1 MKLLRYLFLLIT
13 CVSVVQVLAQKKTN
27 RLQPGKIYSAGEKIY
42 APRYGFNATI
52 PEDWEGMLPR
62 ESEVFLLTPTG
73 AVFGEIYIYALE
85 NMDLTSLKAAWIK
98 GVDLSESIRLKAVN
112 PTLEG
117 DLLYSEGIGEGDK
130 INKGNKAF
138 AVARPTTNG
147 ACIVA
152 ISIMPV
158 QFFEPIKNTLLTFMR
173 NSTLGEPSNASP
185 YADLNWEELLSGKS
199 LITYMYGE
207 GGSKDTEI
215 DLCKDGSFTATIKKS
230 GFMKNQNA
238 DYHGRLMGTWRV
250 EGTGESTK
258 LTFTFTGKKKLAPI
272 EAVLTIQEDKIF
284 SGGERYSVGQ
294 SLRCK

>member
-1 MKLLRYLFLLIT
+1 MKLLPTLLLMIA
-13 CVSVVQVLAQKKTN
+13 CVLALEGLSQTKKN
-27 RLQPGKIYSAGEKIY
+27 RLEPGKLYNAGETIY
-42 APRYGFNATI
+42 APRYGFTATV
-52 PEDWEGMLPR
+52 PTDWEGMLPR

-73 AVFGEIYIYALE
+73 SVFGEIYIYALE
-85 NMDLTSLKAAWIK
+85 NTDLSKLKAAWIK
-98 GVDLSESIRLKAVN
+98 GVNLSETIRLKAVN

-117 DLLYSEGIGEGDK
+117 DLLFSEGVGEGDK

-138 AVARPTTNG
+138 AVARPTANG

-152 ISIMPV
+152 ISIMPI

-173 NSTLGEPSNASP
+173 SSKLGEPSNASP
-185 YADLNWEELLSGKS
+185 YADLNWEELLAGKS
-199 LITYMYGE
+199 LITYMYAE

-238 DYHGRLMGTWRV
+238 DYHGKLAGTWAV
-250 EGTGESTK
+250 DGVGESTQ

-272 EAVLTIQEDKIF
+272 EIAVSIREDKIF
-284 SGGERYSVGQ
+284 ANGERYSIGQ

>member
-1 MKLLRYLFLLIT
+1 MKLLRTLLLVMV
-13 CVSVVQVLAQKKTN
+13 CVSALEGLSQNKKN
-27 RLQPGKIYSAGEKIY
+27 RLEPGKLYNAGETIY
-42 APRYGFNATI
+42 APRYGFTATV
-52 PEDWEGMLPR
+52 PADWEGMLPR

-73 AVFGEIYIYALE
+73 SVFGEIYIYALE
-85 NMDLTSLKAAWIK
+85 NMNLTTLKAAWIK
-98 GVDLSESIRLKAVN
+98 GVNLSETIRLKAVN

-117 DLLYSEGIGEGDK
+117 DLLFSEGIGEGDK

-138 AVARPTTNG
+138 AVARPTANG

-152 ISIMPV
+152 ISIMPI
-158 QFFEPIKNTLLTFMR
+158 QFYEPIKTTLLNFMR
-173 NSTLGEPSNASP
+173 SSKLGEPSNASP

-238 DYHGRLMGTWRV
+238 DYHGKLSGTWV
-250 EGTGESTK
+250 VDGVGESTK

-272 EAVLTIQEDKIF
+272 EIAVSIQDDKIF
-284 SGGERYSVGQ
+284 ANGERYSIGQ